1 MIVGD
6 GLCDAVE
13 RRARGHLR
21 ILGDKSMSK
30 TTSRTAGR
38 GRGHAVLPE
47 RLVSGYEAFLG
58 GRFPYEQERFRH
70 LAETGQ
76 NPRIMLIGCCDS
88 RVSPEVIFD
97 ARPGELFV
105 VRNIANLVPPY
116 GPNDDLHGTSA
127 ALEFGVMGL
136 GVEHIVLMGHA
147 SCGGVRAFA
156 RNKANSGHETLSPGD
171 FIGKWISLISTAAA
185 RVGHAD
191 IPLDDYI
198 ERLALASIVQGLAN
212 LRSFPWIA
220 ERERQDK
227 LGLHGAYFEI
237 SKGSLLAL
245 DEASGRFEP
254 IAAEAHRAALARSGS

>member
-1 MIVGD
+1 
-6 GLCDAVE
+6 
-13 RRARGHLR
+13 
-21 ILGDKSMSK
+21 
-30 TTSRTAGR
+30 
-38 GRGHAVLPE
+38 
-47 RLVSGYEAFLG
+47 
-58 GRFPYEQERFRH
+58 
-70 LAETGQ
+70 LAEAGQ

-116 GPNDDLHGTSA
+116 GPNEDLHGTSA

-156 RNKANSGHETLSPGD
+156 HNEVKHGHEPLSPGD
-171 FIGKWISLISTAAA
+171 FIGKWISLISPAAA
-185 RVGHAD
+185 RIGPAGT
-191 IPLDDYI
+191 PLEDYI

-220 ERERQDK
+220 EREQQGK
-227 LGLHGAYFEI
+227 LDLHGAYFGI
-237 SKGSLLAL
+237 SKGTLLAL
-245 DEASGRFEP
+245 DETSGRFE
-254 IAAEAHRAALARSGS
+254 IVAAIAHRAALERPGS